1 MLQSEIQEWID
12 GELRGRE
19 TKPFV
24 YQGRYLEISDGWLDA
39 LKFGL
44 NHSIEEVEQRYKK
57 QQIKI
62 DIEND
67 FYGAGY
73 LKALKMILEE

>member
-1 MLQSEIQEWID
+1 MLKNEIQKWID
-12 GELRGRE
+12 GELIGRE

-39 LKFGL
+39 LRFGL
-44 NHSIEEVEQRYKK
+44 NHSIEEVEQRYKE

>member
-1 MLQSEIQEWID
+1 MLKSEIQEWID
-12 GELRGRE
+12 GELEGRA
-19 TKPFV
+19 TKPF
-24 YQGRYLEISDGWLDA
+24 YTDNYLSISDGWLDA
-39 LKFGL
+39 LRFGL
-44 NHSIEEVEQRYKK
+44 NHSIEEVEQRYKE

-73 LKALKMILEE
+73 LKALKMILEN